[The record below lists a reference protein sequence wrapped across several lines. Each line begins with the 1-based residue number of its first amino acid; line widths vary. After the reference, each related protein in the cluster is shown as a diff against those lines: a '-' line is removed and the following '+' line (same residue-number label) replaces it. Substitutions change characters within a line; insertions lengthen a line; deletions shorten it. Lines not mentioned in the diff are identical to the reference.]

1 MDKTNDKQI
10 ILDVSNETF
19 LKLLIYSNVT
29 KQTIPAFITHLIN
42 KQFNSIDFNQLISR
56 NNNLKWF
63 DLIADLER
71 GYYDKY

>member
-1 MDKTNDKQI
+1 MYKTNDKQI
-10 ILDVSNETF
+10 ILDVSKETF

-29 KQTIPAFITHLIN
+29 KQSIPAFINHIID

-56 NNNLKWF
+56 NSHLNWF

-71 GYYDKY
+71 GYYD